1 MAEEIQEAVQI
12 IRVMYEGIE
21 IAVKLG
27 SGGLTVAQEIVNSL
41 VGLLEHEKLHG
52 KTNVK
57 KLLQKGGDLQV
68 FQFNEADLKKVEKLL
83 KKYGVLYSVLPD
95 RNKIDGKREI
105 LFHSEAVPRVNMI
118 LQKLVYGRIGTYE
131 EYAKGGV
138 SGNEPDHIEA
148 KEKVSIDLVEK
159 VGALATKNK
168 KISVDEM
175 QSALQI
181 SKEEAEQVLEQLV
194 AFDVLK
200 ASEEAG
206 TYEAVMDKETFQKKM
221 QAYKDMFQRA
231 EEVEHA
237 KNPNL
242 IDITISNTLVADKRM
257 DAIKTRV
264 PGTWGDRVR
273 YLWTAMEDM
282 AVINDG
288 KTFLSSLDPD
298 KEYKLYD
305 DNDKVVQKISGRD
318 LYAQHYDPVA
328 IAIRERY
335 EKEQRE
341 EQKRRRQQ
349 EQKRGQGSGQRGGKN
364 AGQRGSQS
372 QQGQRQGV
380 RQNGNTQ
387 GAKKKHPQN
396 GQQGRPRSGASQG
409 SRRR

>member
-27 SGGLTVAQEIVNSL
+27 SGGLSAAQQIVNSL

-52 KTNVK
+52 KTNVR

-68 FQFNEADLKKVEKLL
+68 FQFNEEDFKKVQKLL

-95 RNKIDGKREI
+95 LKKEDGKMEI
-105 LFHSEAVPRVNMI
+105 LFHSEAVPRINAI
-118 LQKLVYGRIGTYE
+118 AQKLVYGRIGTYE
-131 EYAKGGV
+131 EYAKGSEVG
-138 SGNEPDHIEA
+138 
-148 KEKVSIDLVEK
+148 KEQSRTEQKKVPIDLLEQAGV
-159 VGALATKNK
+159 LATEK
-168 KISVDEM
+168 KKLRVDEM
-175 QSALQI
+175 QEALQI

-194 AFDVLK
+194 ALDVLK
-200 ASEEAG
+200 ASEEGG
-206 TYEAVMDKETFQKKM
+206 TYETVMDKEAFQKKM
-221 QAYKDMFQRA
+221 QGYRVMFQRA

-242 IDITISNTLVADKRM
+242 IDITISNTLVADKRK

-273 YLWTAMEDM
+273 YLWTGIEDM
-282 AVINDG
+282 AEINDG
-288 KTFLSSLDPD
+288 KTFLSTLDPE

-305 DNDKVVQKISGRD
+305 DDDKVVQTISGQE
-318 LYAQHYDPVA
+318 LYNAHYDPVA

-341 EQKRRRQQ
+341 EQKRQRQQ
-349 EQKRGQGSGQRGGKN
+349 EQKRGQGSGQRN
-364 AGQRGSQS
+364 GQHAEQHSRQS
-372 QQGQRQGV
+372 QQGQRQGGKP
-380 RQNGNTQ
+380 NGNTQ

-396 GQQGRPRSGASQG
+396 GQQGRTRSGTSQG

>member
-68 FQFNEADLKKVEKLL
+68 FQFNEEDFKKVKKLL
-83 KKYGVLYSVLPD
+83 NKYGVLYSVLPD
-95 RNKIDGKREI
+95 LKKEDGKMEI
-105 LFHSEAVPRVNMI
+105 LFHSEAVPRINAI
-118 LQKLVYGRIGTYE
+118 AQRLVYGRIGTYE
-131 EYAKGGV
+131 EYAKGSEVGKEHPGTEQKKIPLDLLERTGV
-138 SGNEPDHIEA
+138 
-148 KEKVSIDLVEK
+148 
-159 VGALATKNK
+159 LATEKK
-168 KISVDEM
+168 KIRVDEV
-175 QSALQI
+175 QSVLKI

-194 AFDVLK
+194 ALEVLK

-206 TYEAVMDKETFQKKM
+206 TYEAVMDKEAFQKKM
-221 QAYKDMFQRA
+221 QAYKEMFQRA

-242 IDITISNTLVADKRM
+242 IDITISNTLVADKRK

-264 PGTWGDRVR
+264 PGTWGDKVR
-273 YLWTAMEDM
+273 YLWTGIEDM
-282 AVINDG
+282 AEINDG
-288 KTFLSSLDPD
+288 KTFLSTLDPE

-305 DNDKVVQKISGRD
+305 EDDKVVQTISGQE
-318 LYAQHYDPVA
+318 LYDGHYDPVA

-341 EQKRRRQQ
+341 AQKLHVPQSTRRR
-349 EQKRGQGSGQRGGKN
+349 
-364 AGQRGSQS
+364 
-372 QQGQRQGV
+372 
-380 RQNGNTQ
+380 
-387 GAKKKHPQN
+387 
-396 GQQGRPRSGASQG
+396 
-409 SRRR
+409 

>member
-131 EYAKGGV
+131 EYAKGSEVGKEQGGTEQKKVPLDLLEQAGV
-138 SGNEPDHIEA
+138 
-148 KEKVSIDLVEK
+148 
-159 VGALATKNK
+159 LATEKK

-194 AFDVLK
+194 ALDVLRV
-200 ASEEAG
+200 SEEAG

-305 DNDKVVQKISGRD
+305 DNDKVVQKISGWD

-349 EQKRGQGSGQRGGKN
+349 EQKRGQGSGQRGGQN

>member
-68 FQFNEADLKKVEKLL
+68 FQFNEEDFKKVKKLL

-95 RNKIDGKREI
+95 LKKEDGKMEI
-105 LFHSEAVPRVNMI
+105 LFHSEAVPRINAI
-118 LQKLVYGRIGTYE
+118 AQRLVYGRIGTYE
-131 EYAKGGV
+131 EYAKGSEVGKEQGGTEQTKV
-138 SGNEPDHIEA
+138 PIEVL
-148 KEKVSIDLVEK
+148 EKAGE
-159 VGALATKNK
+159 LATEQK

-194 AFDVLK
+194 ALDVLK

-221 QAYKDMFQRA
+221 QAYKEMFQRA

-242 IDITISNTLVADKRM
+242 IDITISNTLVADKRK

-264 PGTWGDRVR
+264 PGTWGDNVR
-273 YLWTAMEDM
+273 YLWTGIEDM
-282 AVINDG
+282 AEINDG
-288 KTFLSSLDPD
+288 KTFLSTLDPE

-305 DNDKVVQKISGRD
+305 DDDKVVQTISGQE
-318 LYAQHYDPVA
+318 LYDGHYDPVT

-341 EQKRRRQQ
+341 AQKLHVPQSTRRR
-349 EQKRGQGSGQRGGKN
+349 
-364 AGQRGSQS
+364 
-372 QQGQRQGV
+372 
-380 RQNGNTQ
+380 
-387 GAKKKHPQN
+387 
-396 GQQGRPRSGASQG
+396 
-409 SRRR
+409 